1 MNKKLEFVKKLKNKN
16 QNKTKAEEFQVDYN
30 GSSRWVKV
38 IQTEIYDED
47 NQDIG
52 CASVQVDIT
61 KYKKFEKL
69 AITDSL
75 TGLYNRRF
83 FNEILTREI
92 HRATRDKT
100 ELSFMMLDIDY
111 FKKYNDSYGHDA
123 GDKAL
128 VAVANAMK
136 NCMNRGSDFTFRLGG
151 EEFGILFAQTNEEDS
166 MKMAEKVRKTIADLA
181 IEHSNSL
188 TAKYMTVSIGV
199 LVVDFKEEGVDEN
212 GFYTM
217 ADDALYQ
224 AKDAGRNQA
233 VLYKNDEME
242 FF

>member
-1 MNKKLEFVKKLKNKN
+1 M
-16 QNKTKAEEFQVDYN
+16 
-30 GSSRWVKV
+30 
-38 IQTEIYDED
+38 IQAPIYDED
-47 NQDIG
+47 DRDIG

-61 KYKKFEKL
+61 EYKKFEKL
-69 AITDSL
+69 AITDGL

-83 FNEILTREI
+83 FNETLTREI
-92 HRATRDKT
+92 HRATREKT
-100 ELSFMMLDIDY
+100 MLSFMMLDIDY

-128 VAVANAMK
+128 VAVADTLK
-136 NCMNRGSDFTFRLGG
+136 KSVHRGSDFVFRLGG
-151 EEFGILFAQTNEEDS
+151 EEFGILFAQTSEENS
-166 MKMAEKVRKTIADLA
+166 MNMAEKVRKSIEDLA

-188 TAKYMTVSIGV
+188 TAKYVTVSIGV
-199 LVVDFKEEGVDEN
+199 LVVDFKEESVDEN
-212 GFYTM
+212 GFYTL

-224 AKDAGRNQA
+224 AKDSGKNRA